1 MMNRI
6 NKQRQLFYIS
16 LLLFTVLI
24 VFSVGI
30 GVAVGQV
37 TVPLNESFQILIKN
51 LSGGIVDNLS
61 GVSSSAHENIIW
73 QIRFPRV
80 LLAMLTGM
88 GLSLAGAVMQTTV
101 QNPLADPYILGISS
115 GASLGATFAIM
126 IGFGGTSVLAQL
138 GLSFWAFLGA
148 VTAALLVLLL
158 SNVNGQMNSI
168 KLILSGM
175 VLNALFTAFS
185 NFIIYIANDA
195 EGIRSVTFWMMGSL
209 AGASWS
215 KLPLIATVVLICF
228 LFFLTQQRI
237 LNIMLLGD
245 EAAITLGV
253 NLKFYRKLYL
263 VITSILTGIIVAN
276 SGMIG
281 FVGLIIP
288 HIVRG
293 IVGSNHRYFLPLS
306 VFSGSLFMVWS
317 DILSR
322 IILPTVELPIG
333 ILTSLIGAPLFIY
346 IFIKKGYEFGG

>member
-1 MMNRI
+1 MNHI
-6 NKQRQLFYIS
+6 DKQRKLFYMC

-24 VFSVGI
+24 IFSVGI

-37 TVPLNESFQILIKN
+37 AVPLKESFQILLKN
-51 LSGGIVDNLS
+51 LSGGMIDNLP
-61 GVSSSAHENIIW
+61 GGSSDSFENIIW

-126 IGFGGTSVLAQL
+126 IGFGGASILSQF

-158 SNVNGQMNSI
+158 SNATGQMNSI

-209 AGASWS
+209 VGASWS
-215 KLPLIATVVLICF
+215 KLPLIATVVLVCL
-228 LFFLTQQRI
+228 LFFLTQIRT
-237 LNIMLLGD
+237 LNLMLLGD
-245 EAAITLGV
+245 ESDITLGV

-263 VITSILTGIIVAN
+263 VITSVLTGVIVAN
-276 SGMIG
+276 TGMIG

-306 VFSGSLFMVWS
+306 VFSGSLLMVWC

-346 IFIKKGYEFGG
+346 IFVKKGYEFGG

>member
-1 MMNRI
+1 MNRI
-6 NKQRQLFYIS
+6 DKQRQLFYIS

-24 VFSVGI
+24 IFSVGI
-30 GVAVGQV
+30 GVTVGQV
-37 TVPLNESFQILIKN
+37 AVPLTESFQILTKN
-51 LSGGIVDNLS
+51 LSGGLIGDLSNLS
-61 GVSSSAHENIIW
+61 SDAYENIIW

-126 IGFGGTSVLAQL
+126 IGFGGTSILAQL

-148 VTAALLVLLL
+148 VTAAFLVLLL
-158 SNVNGQMNSI
+158 SNVGGQVNSI
-168 KLILSGM
+168 KLVLSGM

-215 KLPLIATVVLICF
+215 TLPLIATVVLICF
-228 LFFLTQQRI
+228 LFFLTQERT

-253 NLKFYRKLYL
+253 NLNFYRKLYL
-263 VITSILTGIIVAN
+263 VIAAILTGIIVAN

-288 HIVRG
+288 HMIRG

-306 VFSGSLFMVWS
+306 VLSGSLFMVWS

-346 IFIKKGYEFGG
+346 IFVKKGYEFGG

>member
-1 MMNRI
+1 MNRI
-6 NKQRQLFYIS
+6 DKQRQLFYMS

-24 VFSVGI
+24 ILSVGI
-30 GVAVGQV
+30 GVTVGQV
-37 TVPLNESFQILIKN
+37 AVPLTESFQILTKN
-51 LSGGIVDNLS
+51 LSGGLIGDLSNLS
-61 GVSSSAHENIIW
+61 SGAYENIIW

-126 IGFGGTSVLAQL
+126 IGFGGTSLLAQL

-148 VTAALLVLLL
+148 VTAAFLVLLL
-158 SNVNGQMNSI
+158 SNVGGQVNSI
-168 KLILSGM
+168 KLVLSGM

-215 KLPLIATVVLICF
+215 TLPLTATVVLICF
-228 LFFLTQQRI
+228 LFFLTQERI

-245 EAAITLGV
+245 EAAISLGV
-253 NLKFYRKLYL
+253 NLSFYRKLYL
-263 VITSILTGIIVAN
+263 VIASILTGIIVAN
-276 SGMIG
+276 TGMIG

-288 HIVRG
+288 HMIRG

-346 IFIKKGYEFGG
+346 IFVKKGYEFGG

>member
-1 MMNRI
+1 MNRI
-6 NKQRQLFYIS
+6 QKQRQIYYIS

-24 VFSVGI
+24 ILSVGM

-37 TVPLNESFQILIKN
+37 SIPLTESFQILTGKLTGGAMGEGTA
-51 LSGGIVDNLS
+51 LSSV
-61 GVSSSAHENIIW
+61 AFENIIW

-80 LLAMLTGM
+80 LLALLTGM

-126 IGFGGTSVLAQL
+126 IGFGGTSILAQL

-148 VTAALLVLLL
+148 VTAAFLVLLL
-158 SNVNGQMNSI
+158 SNVGGQVNSI
-168 KLILSGM
+168 KLVLAGM

-185 NFIIYIANDA
+185 NFIIYLANDA

-209 AGASWS
+209 AGASWTT
-215 KLPLIATVVLICF
+215 LPLVAIVVLAAF

-253 NLKFYRKLYL
+253 NLNFYRKVYL
-263 VITSILTGIIVAN
+263 VIASILTGIIVAN
-276 SGMIG
+276 TGMIG

-288 HIVRG
+288 HIIRG

-306 VFSGSLFMVWS
+306 VFSGALFMVWS
-317 DILSR
+317 DIFSR

-346 IFIKKGYEFGG
+346 IFVKKGYEFGG

>member
-1 MMNRI
+1 MNRI
-6 NKQRQLFYIS
+6 NKQRRLFYIS
-16 LLLFTVLI
+16 LLLFIVLI

-37 TVPLNESFQILIKN
+37 AVPLKESFQILLKN
-51 LSGGIVDNLS
+51 LSGGIVDNLA

-126 IGFGGTSVLAQL
+126 IGFGGTSILAQL

-158 SNVNGQMNSI
+158 SNVNGQMNST

-228 LFFLTQQRI
+228 LFFLTQERI

-253 NLKFYRKLYL
+253 NLRFYRKLYL

>member
-16 LLLFTVLI
+16 LLLFTALI
-24 VFSVGI
+24 IFSVGI

-37 TVPLNESFQILIKN
+37 AVPLKESFQILLKN
-51 LSGGIVDNLS
+51 LSGGMVDNLA

-126 IGFGGTSVLAQL
+126 IGFGGTSILAQL

-228 LFFLTQQRI
+228 LFFLTQERI

-253 NLKFYRKLYL
+253 NLRFYRKLYL

>member
-1 MMNRI
+1 MNRI
-6 NKQRQLFYIS
+6 SRQRQLFYMSI
-16 LLLFTVLI
+16 LLLTFLI
-24 VFSVGI
+24 ILSVGI
-30 GVAVGQV
+30 GVTVGQV
-37 TVPLNESFQILIKN
+37 SIPLSESFQILANK
-51 LSGGIVDNLS
+51 LSGGLIGDLDTLS
-61 GVSSSAHENIIW
+61 SNAYTNIIW

-88 GLSLAGAVMQTTV
+88 GLAMAGAVMQTTV

-126 IGFGGTSVLAQL
+126 IGFGGTSILAQM

-148 VTAALLVLLL
+148 ITAAFLVLLL
-158 SNVNGQMNSI
+158 SNVGGQVNSI
-168 KLILSGM
+168 KLVLSGM

-215 KLPLIATVVLICF
+215 ILPLIATVVIAGF
-228 LFFLTQQRI
+228 LFFVTQERI

-253 NLKFYRKLYL
+253 NLAFYRKLYL
-263 VITSILTGIIVAN
+263 VVASILTGIIVAN

-293 IVGSNHRYFLPLS
+293 IVGSNHRYFLTLS
-306 VFSGSLFMVWS
+306 IFSGSLFMVWS

-346 IFIKKGYEFGG
+346 IFVKKGYEFGG

>member
-1 MMNRI
+1 MSI
-6 NKQRQLFYIS
+6 
-16 LLLFTVLI
+16 LLLTFLI
-24 VFSVGI
+24 ILSVGI
-30 GVAVGQV
+30 GVTVGQV
-37 TVPLNESFQILIKN
+37 SIPLSESFQILANK
-51 LSGGIVDNLS
+51 LSGGLIGDLDTLS
-61 GVSSSAHENIIW
+61 SNAYTNIIW

-88 GLSLAGAVMQTTV
+88 GLAMAGAVMQTTV

-126 IGFGGTSVLAQL
+126 IGFGGTSILAQM

-148 VTAALLVLLL
+148 ITAAFLVLLL
-158 SNVNGQMNSI
+158 SNVGGQVNSI
-168 KLILSGM
+168 KLVLSGM

-215 KLPLIATVVLICF
+215 ILPLIATVVIAGF
-228 LFFLTQQRI
+228 LFFVTQERI

-253 NLKFYRKLYL
+253 NLAFYRKLYL
-263 VITSILTGIIVAN
+263 VVASILTGIIVAN

-293 IVGSNHRYFLPLS
+293 IVGSNHRYFLTLS
-306 VFSGSLFMVWS
+306 IFSGSLFMVWS

-346 IFIKKGYEFGG
+346 IFVKKGYEFGG

>member
-1 MMNRI
+1 MSRI
-6 NKQRQLFYIS
+6 DKQRQLVYVS

-24 VFSVGI
+24 ILSIGI
-30 GVAVGQV
+30 GVTVGQV
-37 TVPLNESFQILIKN
+37 AVPLTESFQILMN
-51 LSGGIVDNLS
+51 RLSGGLIGDLS
-61 GVSSSAHENIIW
+61 NVSSNAYENIIW

-80 LLAMLTGM
+80 LLAILTGM

-126 IGFGGTSVLAQL
+126 IGFGGTSILAQFS
-138 GLSFWAFLGA
+138 LSFWAFLGA
-148 VTAALLVLLL
+148 VTAAFLVLLL
-158 SNVNGQMNSI
+158 SNVGGQVNSI

-175 VLNALFTAFS
+175 VLNALFTACS
-185 NFIIYIANDA
+185 NFIIYLANDA
-195 EGIRSVTFWMMGSL
+195 EGIRSITFWMMGSL

-215 KLPLIATVVLICF
+215 KLPLIAAVVLICF
-228 LFFLTQQRI
+228 LFFLTQERV
-237 LNIMLLGD
+237 LNSMLLGD

-253 NLKFYRKLYL
+253 NLNFYRKLYL
-263 VITSILTGIIVAN
+263 VIAAILTGIIVAN

-322 IILPTVELPIG
+322 IILPTIELPIG

-346 IFIKKGYEFGG
+346 IFVKKGYEFGG

>member
-6 NKQRQLFYIS
+6 NKQRRLFYIS
-16 LLLFTVLI
+16 LLLFIVLI
-24 VFSVGI
+24 IFSVGI

-37 TVPLNESFQILIKN
+37 TVPLKESFQILLKN
-51 LSGGIVDNLS
+51 LSGGIVDNLA

-126 IGFGGTSVLAQL
+126 IGFGGTSILAQL

-148 VTAALLVLLL
+148 VIAALLVLLL

-215 KLPLIATVVLICF
+215 KLPLIAAVVLICF
-228 LFFLTQQRI
+228 LFFLTQERI

>member
-1 MMNRI
+1 MSRI
-6 NKQRQLFYIS
+6 DKQRQLFYIS

-24 VFSVGI
+24 ILSIGI
-30 GVAVGQV
+30 GVTVGQV
-37 TVPLNESFQILIKN
+37 AVPLTESFQILMN
-51 LSGGIVDNLS
+51 HLSGGLIGDLSNLS
-61 GVSSSAHENIIW
+61 SDAYENIIW

-126 IGFGGTSVLAQL
+126 IGFGGTSILAQL

-148 VTAALLVLLL
+148 VTAAFLVLLL
-158 SNVNGQMNSI
+158 SNVGGKVNSI

-195 EGIRSVTFWMMGSL
+195 EGIRSITFWMMGSL

-215 KLPLIATVVLICF
+215 KLPLVAAVVLICF
-228 LFFLTQQRI
+228 LFFLTQERV

-253 NLKFYRKLYL
+253 NLNFYRKLYL
-263 VITSILTGIIVAN
+263 VIAAILTGIIVAN

-288 HIVRG
+288 HIIRG

-322 IILPTVELPIG
+322 IILPSIELPIG

-346 IFIKKGYEFGG
+346 IFVKKGYEFGG

>member
-37 TVPLNESFQILIKN
+37 AVPLKESFQILLKN
-51 LSGGIVDNLS
+51 LSGGMVDNLA

-126 IGFGGTSVLAQL
+126 IGFGGTSILAQL

-228 LFFLTQQRI
+228 LFFLTQERI

-253 NLKFYRKLYL
+253 NLRFYRKLYL

>member
-1 MMNRI
+1 MNHI
-6 NKQRQLFYIS
+6 DKQRQLFYTS
-16 LLLFTVLI
+16 LLLFTVFI
-24 VFSVGI
+24 VLSIGI
-30 GVAVGQV
+30 GVTVGQV
-37 TVPLNESFQILIKN
+37 TVPLTESFQILTHH
-51 LSGGIVDNLS
+51 LSGGMMGDLSNLS
-61 GVSSSAHENIIW
+61 SNAYENIIW

-88 GLSLAGAVMQTTV
+88 GLSLAGAIMQTTV

-126 IGFGGTSVLAQL
+126 IGFGGTGILAQF

-148 VTAALLVLLL
+148 VTAAFLVLLL
-158 SNVNGQMNSI
+158 SNVGGQVNSI

-195 EGIRSVTFWMMGSL
+195 EGIRSITFWMMGSL
-209 AGASWS
+209 ASASWL
-215 KLPLIATVVLICF
+215 KLPLIATVVFLCF
-228 LFFLTQQRI
+228 LFFLTQERI
-237 LNIMLLGD
+237 LNSMLLGD

-253 NLKFYRKLYL
+253 NLNFYRKLYL
-263 VITSILTGIIVAN
+263 VIASILTGIIVAN

-306 VFSGSLFMVWS
+306 VFSGALFMVWC

-322 IILPTVELPIG
+322 IIVPTVELPIG

-346 IFIKKGYEFGG
+346 IFVKKGYEFGG